1 MEKKSGFKKVFN
13 AFDILVLAFGA
24 MIGWGWVVS
33 SGSWIGAGGVV
44 GSMIGFVIGGIMIFF
59 VGLTYAELTTSMP
72 KCGGE
77 HIFSYKAFGPVGS
90 YICTWALILGYISV
104 VCFEA
109 CSLPIIIQY
118 IYPGFLKGYMY
129 TISGFDVY
137 ATWLITAVV
146 IAIVVTYINLCG
158 AKVAAFFQTVLT
170 IIIAVVGIL
179 LVVASVYSG
188 DISNLDGQMFNNNS
202 GMLSSILHVAVV
214 TPFFFIGFDVVP
226 QVAEEINI
234 PLKKV
239 GRLLVLSICL
249 AVVFYVSVVFAVGLV
264 MNKQAMLNS
273 MNTSGLVTADAMAKA
288 FSSSAMAK
296 VLIIGGMCGIITSWN
311 AFLIGGS
318 RAIYSM
324 AEAHMIPALFAK
336 LNKKGIPVNAII
348 LIGVLS
354 VIAPF
359 FGKSMLT
366 WVVNTGNF
374 GCCLVYCIVSVSF
387 LVLRK
392 KQPDMER
399 PYKVK
404 RYKSVGITA
413 IIMSGFMCVMY
424 LIPGTGTTFSM
435 QEIVIAGGW
444 ALLGAIFYIMCKIKY
459 KNLFAVHEETNK

>member
-1 MEKKSGFKKVFN
+1 MEKKLRFRKVFN

-33 SGSWIGAGGVV
+33 SGSWIHTGGVV
-44 GSMIGFVIGGIMIFF
+44 GSMLGFIIGGIMIFF

-72 KCGGE
+72 RCGGE

-118 IYPGFLKGYMY
+118 IFPGFLKGYLY

-137 ATWLITAVV
+137 ATWLITAVIISV
-146 IAIVVTYINLCG
+146 VVTCINLCG
-158 AKVAAFFQTVLT
+158 AKVAAYFQTILT
-170 IIIAVVGIL
+170 LIIAAVGIL
-179 LVVASVYSG
+179 LVAASAYTG
-188 DISNLDGQMFNNNS
+188 DISNLDGQVFNTES
-202 GMLSSILHVAVV
+202 GMVSSILRVAIM

-239 GRLLVLSICL
+239 GKVLVLSICL

-264 MNKQAMLNS
+264 MNKTEMTNS
-273 MNTSGLVTADAMAKA
+273 MNTTGLVTADAMSKA
-288 FSSSAMAK
+288 FGSSAMSK

-324 AEAHMIPALFAK
+324 AAAHMIPACFSK
-336 LNKKGIPVNAII
+336 LNKNGIPVNAII

-374 GCCLVYCIVSVSF
+374 GCCLVYCMVSVSF

-392 KQPDMER
+392 RLPDMER

-404 RYKSVGITA
+404 RYKLVGIVA
-413 IIMSGFMCVMY
+413 ILMSGFMCIMY
-424 LIPGTGTTFSM
+424 LIPGTGTTFSI
-435 QEIVIAGGW
+435 QEIIIAGGW
-444 ALLGAIFYIMCKIKY
+444 ALLGVMFYIMCKIKY
-459 KNLFAVHEETNK
+459 KQLFAVHTDNN